1 MLKQLKRLPPQCAR
15 SIALRREW
23 YHTQSMAL
31 PRGTE
36 KHPFS
41 ITITPGTVVTTIVIG
56 LLAWLLFYL
65 RDLVLIVLTAIVL
78 ASAVEPGVQ
87 WFRRRGLHRVLSV
100 GGVYIVVFGI
110 LFSVAYVFFPPLLQE
125 TRSFVASLPQ
135 FLDSINVA
143 NLVPGVSSVTPSTS
157 TLTDAIYQLQSTFTS
172 TGTGAFRALSGIFGG
187 VISFILIVVLS
198 FYFAIEETG
207 VDDFLRFIVPV
218 EYQSYAAHL
227 WRRSHQKIG
236 LWMQGQLILSLIMGV
251 FAFLWLSIL
260 QIPFALM
267 LAFVAALAELIPIF
281 GPIMAGT
288 AAVIV
293 ASSSEPTSTIL
304 LVAGGFIVLH
314 ELEANLI
321 YPLVVKKVVG
331 VPPLLV
337 ILALF
342 AGGELAGFLGIL
354 LSVPIAAALQEFVTD
369 VQKRKEEELAHL
381 KEVS

>member
-1 MLKQLKRLPPQCAR
+1 MEKRPL
-15 SIALRREW
+15 
-23 YHTQSMAL
+23 
-31 PRGTE
+31 
-36 KHPFS
+36 S
-41 ITITPGTVVTTIVIG
+41 ITITPGTVVTVIAIG
-56 LLAWLLFYL
+56 VLAWLLFFL

-87 WFRRRGLHRVLSV
+87 WFRRRGLHRILSV
-100 GGVYIVVFGI
+100 AAIYGIVFGI
-110 LFSVAYVFFPPLLQE
+110 LFGIAFFFFPPLLQE
-125 TRSFVASLPQ
+125 ARSFVSSLPQ
-135 FLDSINVA
+135 FLDSINVG
-143 NLVPGVSSVTPSTS
+143 NLVPGVSSVAPSAS
-157 TLTDAIYQLQSTFTS
+157 TLTDAIYQLQNIFTP

-187 VISFILIVVLS
+187 VISFVLIVVLS

-218 EYQSYAAHL
+218 DYQEYATHL
-227 WRRSHQKIG
+227 WKRSHQKIG
-236 LWMQGQLILSLIMGV
+236 LWMQGQLVLSCIMGI

-267 LAFVAALAELIPIF
+267 LALVAALAELIPIF
-281 GPIMAGT
+281 GPLIAGA
-288 AAVIV
+288 AAVVV
-293 ASSSEPTSTIL
+293 AASTEPTSTVL
-304 LVAGGFIVLH
+304 LVAGGFVVLH

-354 LSVPIAAALQEFVTD
+354 LSVPIAAALQEFVAD
-369 VQKRKEEELAHL
+369 VQKKKERELAHL
-381 KEVS
+381 KESA

>member
-1 MLKQLKRLPPQCAR
+1 
-15 SIALRREW
+15 
-23 YHTQSMAL
+23 MAL